1 MFTDIDYLIYSSHK
15 TSTQT
20 LLNTLQKNNVKTSFL
35 HNMSNIC
42 VLYPDFDF
50 CKNKGHGKR
59 LGWGELEKTNIF
71 KELTLKNIEKYKNN
85 NNKKISIISVVRNP
99 KERLLSS
106 LFQTFHTDE
115 MMYQGKKYTETTIYK
130 LDENEIY
137 NLYCN
142 EIKNNSL
149 PGGIEAIDEM
159 SYLFDIDIINH
170 LQKEED
176 YYYFENDLIKLYVLK
191 FNCVINENSLH
202 YLNNILQTNLIQKET
217 SNLSIDKVYYN
228 KYNKVKTMVKDDINN
243 IINDRYN
250 KFYFSQ

>member
-1 MFTDIDYLIYSSHK
+1 
-15 TSTQT
+15 
-20 LLNTLQKNNVKTSFL
+20 
-35 HNMSNIC
+35 
-42 VLYPDFDF
+42 
-50 CKNKGHGKR
+50 
-59 LGWGELEKTNIF
+59 
-71 KELTLKNIEKYKNN
+71 
-85 NNKKISIISVVRNP
+85 
-99 KERLLSS
+99 
-106 LFQTFHTDE
+106 
-115 MMYQGKKYTETTIYK
+115 
-130 LDENEIY
+130 
-137 NLYCN
+137 
-142 EIKNNSL
+142 
-149 PGGIEAIDEM
+149 M